1 MQPNRKK
8 SDLVP
13 DHEAIYRLLAEADW
27 PQLLSFIWEN
37 QNLVAS
43 DEIIRHAISTCET
56 VFFSQLGKE
65 KDKEGLLSTLETFY
79 ALHVHRKY
87 HLSDDNFKLLIVE
100 LVNIWREKDLQQAY
114 LRAKHCPDNETCQTL
129 IQQYENSLPKRVAH
143 SQADTIQV
151 TENKNVSMIEGRSTL
166 FKARQEKE
174 FFDAVRDA
182 FPHFT
187 VYPNVAL
194 SSIIDFAMI
203 KDELSPIEKNYFF
216 KATID
221 CVIFDY
227 KHELYLPVFF
237 FELDSSYHD
246 TPEQKQKDEY
256 KNRILA
262 AAGQKLYRIRRSDET
277 QNRGDFARLIRDL
290 MEQELSSRLR

>member
-1 MQPNRKK
+1 MQRHHKK
-8 SDLVP
+8 PDPVP
-13 DHEAIYRLLAEADW
+13 DHEAIYRLLAEQDW

-37 QNLVAS
+37 QHLVTS

-56 VFFSQLGKE
+56 VFFSELGKE
-65 KDKEGLLSTLETFY
+65 QDKERLLSTLETFY
-79 ALHVHRKY
+79 VLHVHKKY
-87 HLSDDNFKLLIVE
+87 HLSDDNFELLIVE

-114 LRAKHCPDNETCQTL
+114 SRAKQCPENETCQAL
-129 IQQYENSLPKRVAH
+129 IQQYEISLPKHVAH

-151 TENKNVSMIEGRSTL
+151 IENKDISTVDGRCTL
-166 FKARQEKE
+166 FKARQEKD

-194 SSIIDFAMI
+194 SSIIDFDLITAQ
-203 KDELSPIEKNYFF
+203 LSSTERSYFF

-221 CVIFDY
+221 CVVFDY
-227 KHELYLPVFF
+227 HHEMYLPVFF

-256 KNRILA
+256 KDRILA
-262 AAGQKLYRIRRSDET
+262 AAGQKLYRIRRSDER
-277 QNRGDFARLIRDL
+277 QDRGDFARLIRDL
-290 MEQELSSRLR
+290 IEQELSFRLR